1 MDSMFFGEKPFSL
14 LKISNVAGAPV
25 AVMSSEVT
33 TNSNAGF
40 TPSL

>member
-14 LKISNVAGAPV
+14 LKISNVAEAPV
-25 AVMSSEVT
+25 AVMSSEVM
-33 TNSNAGF
+33 TNSSVGF

>member
-1 MDSMFFGEKPFSL
+1 MFCGEKPFSL

-25 AVMSSEVT
+25 AVMSFEVMM
-33 TNSNAGF
+33 NSKVGL

>member
-25 AVMSSEVT
+25 LVMSSEVT
-33 TNSNAGF
+33 TNSSVGL
-40 TPSL
+40 TSSL